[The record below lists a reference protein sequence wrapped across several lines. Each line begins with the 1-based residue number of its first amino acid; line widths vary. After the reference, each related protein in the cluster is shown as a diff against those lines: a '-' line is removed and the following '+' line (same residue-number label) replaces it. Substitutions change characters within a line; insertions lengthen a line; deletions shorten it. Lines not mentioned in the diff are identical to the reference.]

1 MRIDPELIQRA
12 KAVAAGAA
20 EHASSVDTEG
30 RFPQEAMDAVREQ
43 RLLGL
48 LIPTEL
54 GGEGRT
60 IREVG
65 AVCEVIAGGC
75 GSTGMIFAM
84 HHNQI
89 AGLVRHG
96 DTDAFRERCRRIA
109 EGQLLVASATTEIST
124 GGDTRSSTCAVEPA
138 EDGSFTLVKN
148 APVISYGDY
157 ADLLLLTARAN
168 PEAAANDQVLVFAEK
183 DTLTLEPT
191 NDWDTMGFRGT
202 CSPGF
207 IATVHASQDA
217 ILPVPFATISAHTM
231 LPASHILWSSVWLG
245 LALTAAEKCRTFVQH
260 AARRTPGVTPPS
272 ASRLAE
278 LNIAVDSFAARV
290 HQAAEEFDS
299 IEPGSDELERMGFAL
314 AMNGLKIASSTAVVD
329 VVNRAMLILGIAGY
343 RNNTPYSMSRL
354 LRDAH
359 GAEVM
364 VNNDRILLNSASM
377 ELVRRSRTP

>member
-1 MRIDPELIQRA
+1 MRVDAELIERA
-12 KAVAAGAA
+12 KRVAAVAD
-20 EHASSVDTEG
+20 EHAADVDLKG
-30 RFPQEAMDAVREQ
+30 RFPQEALDAIKAE

-48 LIPTEL
+48 LVPTEL
-54 GGEGRT
+54 GGEGRGM
-60 IREVG
+60 REVG
-65 AVCEVIAGGC
+65 AVCEVIAGAC

-109 EGQLLVASATTEIST
+109 AEQLLVASATTEIST
-124 GGDTRSSTCAVEPA
+124 GGDTRTSTCAVEAA
-138 EDGSFTLVKN
+138 EDGTFTLVKN
-148 APVISYGDY
+148 APVISYGEY
-157 ADLLLLTARAN
+157 ADVLLLTARAN
-168 PEAAANDQVLVFAEK
+168 PEAAPNDQVLVYAEK
-183 DTLTLEPT
+183 DALTLEPT

-217 ILPVPFATISAHTM
+217 IVPVPFATISAHTM

-245 LALTAAEKCRTFVQH
+245 LAVLAAEKCRKFVQH

-272 ASRLAE
+272 ANRLAE
-278 LNIAVDSFAARV
+278 LNIAVDTFTARV
-290 HQAAEEFDS
+290 HHAAEEFDA
-299 IEPGSDELERMGFAL
+299 IEAGSDELEKMGFAL
-314 AMNGLKIASSTAVVD
+314 SMNGLKITSSTAVVD